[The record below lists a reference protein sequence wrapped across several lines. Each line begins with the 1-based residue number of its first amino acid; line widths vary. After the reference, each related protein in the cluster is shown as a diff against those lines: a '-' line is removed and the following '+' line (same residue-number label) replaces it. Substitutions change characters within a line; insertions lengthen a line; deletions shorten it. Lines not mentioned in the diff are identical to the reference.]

1 MSYPLN
7 DDPVVIYYTLFGG
20 FSQLV
25 IDGGGEADGGKG
37 LLGAVFHLDEILG
50 AEEFL

>member
-7 DDPVVIYYTLFGG
+7 DDPVVIYYTLVGG
-20 FSQLV
+20 FSQVV
-25 IDGGGEADGGKG
+25 IDGGGEADASKG
-37 LLGAVFHLDEILG
+37 LLSAVFHLDEIFG